1 MTDAERDEV
10 GSLGEEAAKLL
21 GALSGWAREHGVEAG
36 DGLSGTRVAGR
47 ASAHE
52 LNDHLAT
59 GAAECTV
66 CPLCRTVSAV
76 RQVSP
81 EVTAHLSAAATSL
94 AQAAAALMATAPRT
108 PAPGTTSSTSTSQT
122 TGPPGRSSPLLD
134 EARPSQAAVAGGV
147 AERALGLEVRAGL
160 TDRDV
165 LEDDVVDGIAEVS
178 SPAVR
183 SDGFPAHSP
192 VVEWYV
198 SLSLKW

>member
-36 DGLSGTRVAGR
+36 DGLSGLASQAA

-66 CPLCRTVSAV
+66 CPLCRTISAV

-94 AQAAAALMATAPRT
+94 AQAAAAFLATAPRT
-108 PAPGTTSSTSTSQT
+108 PGATHDVEHIDLDGRLARGRRSRRYSTRRVRRS
-122 TGPPGRSSPLLD
+122 PPSHSALPRAHSDSMFEPD
-134 EARPSQAAVAGGV
+134 VAD
-147 AERALGLEVRAGL
+147 L
-160 TDRDV
+160 DV
-165 LEDDVVDGIAEVS
+165 LDDQVVD
-178 SPAVR
+178 R
-183 SDGFPAHSP
+183 C
-192 VVEWYV
+192 
-198 SLSLKW
+198 

>member
-36 DGLSGTRVAGR
+36 DGLSGLASQAA

-66 CPLCRTVSAV
+66 CPLCPLCRTISAV
-76 RQVSP
+76 RLASP

-94 AQAAAALMATAPRT
+94 AQAAGAFLAAAPDHR
-108 PAPGTTSSTSTSQT
+108 S
-122 TGPPGRSSPLLD
+122 GREDVEHIDL
-134 EARPSQAAVAGGV
+134 GG
-147 AERALGLEVRAGL
+147 
-160 TDRDV
+160 
-165 LEDDVVDGIAEVS
+165 
-178 SPAVR
+178 
-183 SDGFPAHSP
+183 
-192 VVEWYV
+192 
-198 SLSLKW
+198 